1 MKVIKN
7 YIYNMSYQVLLI
19 IVPLVTMPY
28 ISRVLGPHGLG
39 VYAYTNSI
47 ISYFVLLA
55 NLGIDAYG
63 SRQIAYVREDS
74 EKRSQVFWEIT
85 ILKIFTTT
93 VSCLLLLLYLPFA
106 GDLRTLMLAQ
116 ALSLVA
122 VMFDMSWYFVG
133 IEDFQKSVT
142 RNVLIK
148 LASLVLIFSFVKHAT
163 DTLIYVIITSGS
175 SLAGNAAL
183 IPFLKKEIQ
192 EIPFSHLNVK
202 KHFLPALLLFIP
214 QIGMQLYLVANK
226 TILGMM
232 DTVTAVGFFSSAD
245 SIVRLGMTVV
255 AAISTALSPR
265 ISHLIAEK
273 KNSSV
278 ERYMKEAFEIINGI
292 AIPLALGLMIVATKF
307 VPIFF
312 GPGYGAV
319 GKLIVIE
326 SPAIIVISWSV
337 AITSQ
342 YLIPADMTHEY
353 IWSTVIGAL
362 SNIAFNYLL
371 ILKFGVYG
379 TVYATLLSEGLV
391 VSYLIF
397 CIRKRLHI
405 RKVFFFE
412 FYKFI
417 LAGFAMTAVVYY
429 LDLRLP
435 ATIFAIVIEILAG
448 MLSYGL
454 LLWLLRTNVVINI
467 RSFFQEEI

>member
-7 YIYNMSYQVLLI
+7 YLYNMGYQVLLI

-63 SRQIAYVREDS
+63 SRQIAYVREDF

-85 ILKIFTTT
+85 ILKVFTTA
-93 VSCLLLLLYLPFA
+93 VACLLLLLYLPFA
-106 GDLRTLMLAQ
+106 GNLRVLMVAQ
-116 ALSLVA
+116 ALSLIA

-148 LASLVLIFSFVKHAT
+148 LASLVLIFIFVRHAT
-163 DTLIYVIITSGS
+163 DTLIYIIITSGS

-183 IPFLKKEIQ
+183 VPFLKKEVKR
-192 EIPFSHLNVK
+192 IPFGQLNVQ
-202 KHFLPALLLFIP
+202 KHFLPALLLFVP

-245 SIVRLGMTVV
+245 SIVRLGMTMVS
-255 AAISTALSPR
+255 AISTALSPR

-273 KNSSV
+273 KVSSV
-278 ERYMKEAFEIINGI
+278 ERYMQEAFEIINAV
-292 AIPLALGLMIVATKF
+292 AIPLALGLMIVTTKF

-312 GPGYGAV
+312 GPGYGMVA
-319 GKLIVIE
+319 KLMIIE
-326 SPAIIVISWSV
+326 SPAIMITSWSV

-342 YLIPADMTHEY
+342 YLILADMTREY
-353 IWSTVIGAL
+353 MWSTVIGAL
-362 SNIAFNYLL
+362 SNIIFNYFL
-371 ILKFGVYG
+371 ILNFGVYG

-391 VSYLIF
+391 VSYLMF
-397 CIRKRLHI
+397 CIRKQLHI
-405 RKVFFFE
+405 RQVFFFE
-412 FYKFI
+412 FYKLI
-417 LAGFAMTAVVYY
+417 IAGLLMAGIVYC
-429 LDLRLP
+429 LDLWLP
-435 ATIFAIVIEILAG
+435 TTILAIVIEVVVG
-448 MLSYGL
+448 VLSYAL
-454 LLWLLRTNVVINI
+454 LLWLFRANVIINI
-467 RSFFQEEI
+467 RTFFQG